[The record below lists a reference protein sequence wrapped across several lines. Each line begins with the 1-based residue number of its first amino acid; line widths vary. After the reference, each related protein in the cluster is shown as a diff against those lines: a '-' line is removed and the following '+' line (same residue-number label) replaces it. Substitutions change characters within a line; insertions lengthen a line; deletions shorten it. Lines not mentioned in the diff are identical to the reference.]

1 MMKKLLTILF
11 CLGAFAL
18 FSCEDS
24 EGDDVL
30 MEIEKE
36 LINDDFDTTSDS
48 GKNDDFDSYRN

>member
-11 CLGAFAL
+11 CLGALAL

-24 EGDDVL
+24 GEEVFL
-30 MEIEKE
+30 EIDKE

-48 GKNDDFDSYRN
+48 GRIK